1 MFVTTARNYI
11 SLITHMVSRDIRERY
26 AGSYLGIVWS
36 FLYPIFFL
44 IIYWFV
50 FSKVMRVRGFAQ
62 DQAYLPFLLCGLFPW
77 FAIQEGIMRGATSII
92 DKGYIIKKVLLPQE
106 LFPISATMSA
116 LLHQSIGFI
125 IFLVIYFIWKG
136 VSSVQGIFFLPL
148 LYLLQISFC
157 IGIALFLSSIT
168 VYFRDLTQIIGIAL
182 QGIFFLSPI
191 LYPPQALPK
200 QFEFVMKLNPLS
212 LLLDG
217 YRTAIIEGKVPEV
230 TSMIYFALF
239 TLVIGS
245 VSIFVFRKL
254 KSGFP
259 DVL

>member
-1 MFVTTARNYI
+1 MFITARNYI
-11 SLITHMVSRDIRERY
+11 SLTTHMVSRDIRERY

-62 DQAYLPFLLCGLFPW
+62 DEAYLPFLLCGLFPW
-77 FAIQEGIMRGATSII
+77 FAIQEGIMRGATSIV
-92 DKGYIIKKVLLPQE
+92 DKGYIVKKVLLPQE
-106 LFPISATMSA
+106 LFPISANMSA
-116 LLHQSIGFI
+116 LLHHSIGFV
-125 IFLVIYFIWKG
+125 IFLAIYFIWKG
-136 VSSVQGIFFLPL
+136 VSSVQGILFLPL
-148 LYLLQISFC
+148 LYLLQVSFC
-157 IGIALFLSSIT
+157 IGISLFLSSIT
-168 VYFRDLTQIIGIAL
+168 VYFRDLTQIVGIAL

-191 LYPPQALPK
+191 LYPPRALPK
-200 QFEFVMKLNPLS
+200 QFAFVMKLNPLS

-217 YRTAIIEGKVPEV
+217 YRTAIIEGRVPEL
-230 TSMIYFALF
+230 TDMIYFALF
-239 TLVIGS
+239 TIVIGS